1 MSQHRPETSPIQ
13 FSERLFPHILSP
25 MDALTITLKDLL
37 LLSRDR
43 RALVI
48 LVAMPMVIIAIVGSS
63 TGRLRATREQ
73 NRQGLQ
79 LEVADL
85 SGTNSA
91 KRLAGFLA
99 SYDHVIVRSRVEPI
113 PADAARLA
121 VLKTQP
127 PESPVD
133 ARLIVGPEFEV
144 LVRSKSSR
152 ELTSPDETTRAEG
165 LAALDLHLVFN
176 ESAPDPMMEGL
187 AQALI
192 KLSLQNALLPIMA
205 EKIPVFRGAAR
216 TSVIPPSWE
225 SKAAPADVGTEA
237 VNRVYQFFIP
247 SYTVLFVFF
256 LINIMGRSFIGE
268 RDTGTLRRLRIAPIS
283 HSAIL
288 IGKTTPFLILSLIQ
302 TTILM
307 ISGKILFGM
316 SWGSQPWL
324 LLPIMFCTSSA
335 ATALGLLFS
344 TVARTESQVSS
355 FGNLILLS
363 SAGIS
368 GCLVPRAWMPPI
380 TQKIS
385 LMTPHAWA
393 LDAYNEMLT
402 KELPDYRVIAASC
415 GVLLCF
421 AAMFFTL
428 GLFRFRAV
436 RS

>member
-1 MSQHRPETSPIQ
+1 
-13 FSERLFPHILSP
+13 
-25 MDALTITLKDLL
+25 MDALTIAFKDLT

-79 LEVADL
+79 VEVADF
-85 SGTNSA
+85 SGTDSSR
-91 KRLAGFLA
+91 RLSGFLA
-99 SYDHVIVRSRVEPI
+99 SYDHVLLRSLPLDPVTGIQRI
-113 PADAARLA
+113 PE
-121 VLKTQP
+121 LKQKP

-133 ARLIVGPEFEV
+133 VRLVVGPEFEV
-144 LVRSKSSR
+144 LARSKSSKQ
-152 ELTSPDETTRAEG
+152 LTSPDETTRSGG

-187 AQALI
+187 TQALI

-205 EKIPVFRGAAR
+205 EKVPMFRGAAR
-216 TSVIPPSWE
+216 SSVIPPSWE
-225 SKAAPADVGTEA
+225 SQEGVASTGGAP
-237 VNRVYQFFIP
+237 VNRVYEFFIP
-247 SYTVLFVFF
+247 SYTVMFVFF
-256 LINIMGRSFIGE
+256 LINVMGRSFIGE
-268 RDTGTLRRLRIAPIS
+268 RDTGTLRRLRIAPIGPAS
-283 HSAIL
+283 IL
-288 IGKTTPFLILSLIQ
+288 IGKTSPFLILSLVQ
-302 TTILM
+302 TIILM
-307 ISGKILFGM
+307 ISGRILFGM

-324 LLPIMFCTSSA
+324 LLPIMFCTSCA

-344 TVARTESQVSS
+344 TLARTESQVSS

-393 LDAYNEMLT
+393 LDAYNEILT
-402 KELPDYRVIAASC
+402 KDLPNLSTVFASC
-415 GVLLCF
+415 GMLLAF
-421 AAMFFTL
+421 ASLFFIL
-428 GLFRFRAV
+428 GLIRFRSL

>member
-1 MSQHRPETSPIQ
+1 
-13 FSERLFPHILSP
+13 
-25 MDALTITLKDLL
+25 MDALTIAFKDLT

-79 LEVADL
+79 VEVADF
-85 SGTNSA
+85 SGTVSSR
-91 KRLAGFLA
+91 RLSGFLA
-99 SYDHVIVRSRVEPI
+99 SYDHVLLRPLALDPV
-113 PADAARLA
+113 ADAQRMPEL
-121 VLKTQP
+121 TQKA

-133 ARLIVGPEFEV
+133 VRLIVGPEFEV
-144 LVRSKSSR
+144 LARSKSSKQ
-152 ELTSPDETTRAEG
+152 LTAPDETTRAGG
-165 LAALDLHLVFN
+165 LSALDLHLVFN

-187 AQALI
+187 TQALI

-205 EKIPVFRGAAR
+205 EKVPMFRGAAR
-216 TSVIPPSWE
+216 SSVIPPSWE
-225 SKAAPADVGTEA
+225 SQANTELAGAAP
-237 VNRVYQFFIP
+237 VNRVYEFFIP
-247 SYTVLFVFF
+247 SYTVMFVFF
-256 LINIMGRSFIGE
+256 LINVMGRSFIGE
-268 RDTGTLRRLRIAPIS
+268 RDTGTLRRLRIAPIGPAS
-283 HSAIL
+283 IL
-288 IGKTTPFLILSLIQ
+288 IGKTSPFLILSLVQ

-307 ISGKILFGM
+307 ISGRILFGM

-324 LLPIMFCTSSA
+324 LLPIMLCTSCA

-344 TVARTESQVSS
+344 TLARTESQVSS

-368 GCLVPRAWMPPI
+368 GCLVPRAWMPPL

-393 LDAYNEMLT
+393 LDAYNEILT
-402 KELPDYRVIAASC
+402 KDLPNPFTVFASC
-415 GVLLCF
+415 LMLLTF
-421 AAMFFTL
+421 ASVFFVL
-428 GLFRFRAV
+428 GLLRFRTV

>member
-1 MSQHRPETSPIQ
+1 
-13 FSERLFPHILSP
+13 
-25 MDALTITLKDLL
+25 MDALTIAFKDLT

-79 LEVADL
+79 VEVADF
-85 SGTNSA
+85 SGTVSSR
-91 KRLAGFLA
+91 RLSGFLA
-99 SYDHVIVRSRVEPI
+99 SYDHVLLRPLSVDPV
-113 PADAARLA
+113 ADAQRMPE
-121 VLKTQP
+121 LKQKA

-133 ARLIVGPEFEV
+133 VRLVVGPEFEV
-144 LVRSKSSR
+144 LARSKSSKQ
-152 ELTSPDETTRAEG
+152 LTAPDETTRAGG

-187 AQALI
+187 TQALI

-205 EKIPVFRGAAR
+205 EKVPMFRGAAR
-216 TSVIPPSWE
+216 SSVIPPSWE
-225 SKAAPADVGTEA
+225 SQEGAESTGAAP
-237 VNRVYQFFIP
+237 VNRVYEFFIP
-247 SYTVLFVFF
+247 SYTVMFVFF
-256 LINIMGRSFIGE
+256 LINVMGRSFIGE
-268 RDTGTLRRLRIAPIS
+268 RDTGTLRRLRIAPIGPAS
-283 HSAIL
+283 IL
-288 IGKTTPFLILSLIQ
+288 IGKTSPFLILSLVQ

-307 ISGKILFGM
+307 ISGRILFGM

-324 LLPIMFCTSSA
+324 LLPIMLCTSCA

-344 TVARTESQVSS
+344 TLARTESQVSS

-368 GCLVPRAWMPPI
+368 GCLVPRAWMPPL

-393 LDAYNEMLT
+393 LDAYNEILT
-402 KELPDYRVIAASC
+402 KDLPNPVTVFASC
-415 GVLLCF
+415 GMLLTF
-421 AAMFFTL
+421 ASVFFVL
-428 GLFRFRAV
+428 GLLRFRTV